1 MGSEQLPVAG
11 KSASPDRISV
21 GCFTTQ
27 YPYPDQFQSDRD
39 YFCSGAERVAK
50 QLSEAINGD
59 QFDVS
64 VVTSSA
70 TRHYESMEQNG
81 VTVYRSPSLY
91 TVNTTEL
98 APTLLIDRLADR
110 FDVVHAHNSTPPGI
124 LAAVCYATVH
134 DVPLVITHHG
144 GENYEAHGGLWRRG
158 GLYLYTR
165 HLIDIMFGRA
175 DVLVSPSS
183 GYIEESRALSS
194 YAGDVQTIENGIDLE
209 PYDTGV
215 SQAEAKRLLGFDP
228 SDRLLLYLGSH
239 HPRKGVSVLLEA
251 FIDLVRRRPDDGL
264 RLVLAGSGKETDSLR
279 ERVIESGTDDVVR
292 FPGFVPEADKPLYM
306 LAADLFVLPSV
317 IPAAEVYPLVL
328 LEAAAGSTPIVASDF
343 PTLRSIVEPNDI
355 GWLVEPGDPDA
366 LSRAVEALVED
377 TSEWRTLSANAR
389 RFAESHAWPRIAEEY
404 EALYEGLL

>member
-1 MGSEQLPVAG
+1 MGSEQMPVSG
-11 KSASPDRISV
+11 KSASPDQISV

-27 YPYPDQFQSDRD
+27 YPYPDQFHDNSD

-50 QLSEAINGD
+50 QLSEAVSGD
-59 QFDVS
+59 RFDVS

-81 VTVYRSPSLY
+81 VTVHRSPSLH

-98 APTLLIDRLADR
+98 APTLLVDRLTDR
-110 FDVVHAHNSTPPGI
+110 FDIVHAHNSTPPGI

-144 GENYEAHGGLWRRG
+144 GENYEAHGSLWRRG

-165 HLIDIMFGRA
+165 HLIDVMFGRA
-175 DVLVSPSS
+175 DALVSPSS
-183 GYIEESRALSS
+183 GYIEESRVLSA
-194 YAGDVQTIENGIDLE
+194 YPGDVQTIENGIDLG
-209 PYDTGV
+209 PYDIGV

-239 HPRKGVSVLLEA
+239 HPRKGVSVLLES

-264 RLVLAGSGKETDSLR
+264 RLVLAGSGRETDCLR
-279 ERVIESGTDDVVR
+279 KRVIESGTDDLVR
-292 FPGFVPEADKPLYM
+292 LPGFVPETDKPLYM
-306 LAADLFVLPSV
+306 LAADLFVLPPV
-317 IPAAEVYPLVL
+317 IRAAEVYPLVI
-328 LEAAAGSTPIVASDF
+328 LEAAAGGTPIVASDF

-355 GWLVEPGDPDA
+355 GRLAEPGNPDA
-366 LSRAVEALVED
+366 LSRTVEVLVED
-377 TSEWRTLSANAR
+377 TSEWRTLSTNAR
-389 RFAESHAWPRIAEEY
+389 RFAESHEWSWIAEEY
-404 EALYEGLL
+404 ETLYEELL